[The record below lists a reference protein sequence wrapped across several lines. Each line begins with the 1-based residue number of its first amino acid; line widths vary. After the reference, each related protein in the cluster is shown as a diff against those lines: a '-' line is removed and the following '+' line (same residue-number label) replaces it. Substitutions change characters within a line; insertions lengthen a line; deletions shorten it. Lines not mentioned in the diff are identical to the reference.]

1 MSYFFFLFSFRF
13 FFLTEEVRVI
23 EDIEYGEGETGEGGI
38 EREKGKGKGG
48 KELKYEGEKGAEE
61 TLQSPSC
68 RSECSSRG
76 KKGILDFG
84 IMLQKPFEG

>member
-1 MSYFFFLFSFRF
+1 M
-13 FFLTEEVRVI
+13 RVI

-38 EREKGKGKGG
+38 KREKAKAKWGKGG
-48 KELKYEGEKGAEE
+48 GEYQGKKERKRHCN
-61 TLQSPSC
+61 LQTADPHAAL
-68 RSECSSRG
+68 R